1 MRKHRKFAELK
12 KMNKGEK
19 ENVLEGKK
27 QYFYMPYGCINGLML
42 KKSCAPNKDTI
53 LTYVYVLT

>member
-1 MRKHRKFAELK
+1 
-12 KMNKGEK
+12 MNKGEK